1 MKKKKDGVKHGV
13 IEFVPLTQEL
23 IELGEKQVT
32 REIDKLKEW
41 LSKDKEKLT
50 RIENEYNIKRKKIK
64 ENCKH
69 ENAIS
74 Y

>member
-1 MKKKKDGVKHGV
+1 MKKKKDGVKHEV

-41 LSKDKEKLT
+41 LSKDKERLT
-50 RIENEYNIKRKKIK
+50 RIEKMNTTLKEKNQRKLQT
-64 ENCKH
+64 
-69 ENAIS
+69 
-74 Y
+74 

>member
-41 LSKDKEKLT
+41 LSKDKERLT
-50 RIENEYNIKRKKIK
+50 RIEKMNTTLKEKNQRKLQT
-64 ENCKH
+64 
-69 ENAIS
+69 
-74 Y
+74 